1 MFKILMV
8 DDHAMVRRGLRA
20 ILEDELREVE
30 VKEAGTA
37 QEGLSML
44 REYPADTVVLDIGL
58 PDRSGLD
65 LLKRIRQEWP
75 KLPVL
80 ILSMYSEDQYGL
92 RMMRAGASG
101 YLTKGSAAEN
111 LVFAVKKILGG
122 GRYVSPTLAEKMAA
136 HLSGD
141 MEEEP
146 YQLLSDREYQVF
158 RMIASGKTVSEI
170 AKELC
175 LSVKTIST
183 HRARVLEKTGMKNNA
198 ELTHYAMAKGLV
210 D

>member
-1 MFKILMV
+1 MYKILMV

-37 QEGLSML
+37 QEGLNTL
-44 REYPADTVVLDIGL
+44 RDYPADTVVLDIGL

-101 YLTKGSAAEN
+101 YLTKGSAPEN
-111 LVFAVKKILGG
+111 LVYAVKKILSG
-122 GRYVSPTLAEKMAA
+122 GRYVSPSLAEKIF
-136 HLSGD
+136 L
-141 MEEEP
+141 
-146 YQLLSDREYQVF
+146 
-158 RMIASGKTVSEI
+158 MIAIRIYFICIEFT
-170 AKELC
+170 
-175 LSVKTIST
+175 
-183 HRARVLEKTGMKNNA
+183 
-198 ELTHYAMAKGLV
+198 
-210 D
+210 